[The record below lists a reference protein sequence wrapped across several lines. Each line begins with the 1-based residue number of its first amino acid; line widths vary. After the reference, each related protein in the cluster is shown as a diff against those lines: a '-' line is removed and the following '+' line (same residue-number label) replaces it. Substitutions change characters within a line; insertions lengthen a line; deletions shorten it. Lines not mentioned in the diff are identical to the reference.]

1 MKESTII
8 LYLALTVVMLI
19 SGAKAQIPTSI
30 DVYNTEAY
38 ADENGAALEPGDVVQ
53 LLWAGPDGQIDPP
66 VKDIGGVN
74 NGKPTDDDI
83 ILVTSYINQ
92 NSPARGTFYINV
104 STYDSPEKG
113 HPAVDDWIYVRAFND
128 NDLVTATFYGDA
140 QLHRVQLGSTPPDQ
154 YDALIGQ
161 TDQALPVELI
171 SFEAFPTNQKVEL
184 RWKTA
189 SEVNNLGFKITRSLN
204 EGGDYQLI
212 SSYETNEDLHG
223 AGNSN
228 EENSYSYV
236 DESVLNGETYWYK
249 LIDVDVNG
257 VEFENPPISTTL
269 EEISVPKDFVLKQN
283 YPNPFNPETKIEFGV
298 PEGSENLRIRIEVYD
313 ILGKRVRSLTD
324 KEYEPGYHS
333 LIWDGRSDSN
343 QELAT
348 GVYFLRLQNKSFVM
362 TRKMLLMR

>member
-1 MKESTII
+1 
-8 LYLALTVVMLI
+8 ML
-19 SGAKAQIPTSI
+19 
-30 DVYNTEAY
+30 
-38 ADENGAALEPGDVVQ
+38 L
-53 LLWAGPDGQIDPP
+53 
-66 VKDIGGVN
+66 
-74 NGKPTDDDI
+74 
-83 ILVTSYINQ
+83 
-92 NSPARGTFYINV
+92 
-104 STYDSPEKG
+104 
-113 HPAVDDWIYVRAFND
+113 
-128 NDLVTATFYGDA
+128 
-140 QLHRVQLGSTPPDQ
+140 
-154 YDALIGQ
+154 
-161 TDQALPVELI
+161 ELI
-171 SFEAFPTNQKVEL
+171 SFEAIPSNQKVEL